1 MQISSTSWRGLG
13 AISLVLSLS
22 ACSTVSGWF
31 EMDDGEDLTAPVELV
46 KIEESVNI
54 KKIWSRG
61 VGDGQGDGYYK
72 IQPAMSGDT
81 LYIASADGEV
91 AAINRLNG
99 NVQWEV
105 ELDVSLSGGVGV
117 YENTLMV
124 GSRDGSVLQLD
135 AGNGSV
141 NWSTRLSGE
150 VLAPPQ
156 SNGKVVIAQS
166 YEGRVQALNFETGE
180 KMWTFDSNVPVLT
193 IRGTSTP
200 ILSSNTVYAGFATG
214 RVLALD
220 ANTGAIAWEVRV
232 AISQG
237 RSEIERIVDVDGTM
251 VLAGQELYAA
261 SYQGRLVAIDVA
273 SGRKLWQQEVSSF
286 AGVSQGFGNV
296 YVTDEDG
303 TVTAW
308 LRNGQGERWSQTALG
323 YRELSRPTPV
333 SSYLAV
339 ADYEG
344 IVHLLSQVDGTFV
357 GRVKVDGDGARADML
372 SDGNMLYVYGNGGKL
387 IAYQISAKG

>member
-1 MQISSTSWRGLG
+1 MYIPRICWRFLG
-13 AISLVLSLS
+13 TFALALTVS

-31 EMDDGEDLTAPVELV
+31 EVDDDEDPTAPVELV
-46 KIEESVNI
+46 DIEESVKI
-54 KKIWSRG
+54 KKLWSRG
-61 VGDGQGDGYYK
+61 IGDGQGGGYYK
-72 IQPAMSGDT
+72 IQPAIAGDT
-81 LYIASADGEV
+81 LYIASAEGEV
-91 AAINRLNG
+91 AAINRHDGTLI
-99 NVQWEV
+99 WEV
-105 ELDVSLSGGVGV
+105 ELDLMLSGGVGV
-117 YENTLMV
+117 YGNTLML

-135 AGNGSV
+135 ASTGAI

-156 SNGKVVIAQS
+156 ANGKVVVAQS
-166 YEGRVQALNFETGE
+166 YEGRVQALNFDTG
-180 KMWTFDSNVPVLT
+180 KKIWTFDSNVPVLT

-200 ILSSNTVYAGFATG
+200 IVSDNMVYAGFANG

-220 ANTGAIAWEVRV
+220 ANSGAVAWEVRV

-237 RSEIERIVDVDGTM
+237 RSEIERLVDVDGSM
-251 VLAGQELYAA
+251 VLAGKELYAA

-273 SGRKLWQQEVSSF
+273 SGRKMWQQDVSSF

-303 TVTAW
+303 TVTAY
-308 LRNGQGERWSQTALG
+308 LRNGQGERWSQSALG

-344 IVHLLSQVDGTFV
+344 IVHLMSQVDGEFV
-357 GRVKVDGDGARADML
+357 GRIKVDGDGARADML
-372 SDGNMLYVYGNGGKL
+372 SDGNMLYVYGNSGTL
-387 IAYQISAKG
+387 IAFQISAG